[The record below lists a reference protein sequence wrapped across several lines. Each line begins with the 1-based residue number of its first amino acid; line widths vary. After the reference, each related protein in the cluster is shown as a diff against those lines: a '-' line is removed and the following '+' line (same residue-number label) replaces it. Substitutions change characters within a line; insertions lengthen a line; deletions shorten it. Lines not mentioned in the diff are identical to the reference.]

1 MKKLEFDQ
9 KIFEIAWG
17 EGIGVV
23 GVIRRY
29 LELAQEPPKPVTDFY
44 ITIDSERQRQS
55 IQFHRCEEDA
65 ISIAERGFRKIFHLL
80 YNHDTGKIEDITEDE
95 NDK

>member
-9 KIFEIAWG
+9 KIFERAWG

-29 LELAQEPPKPVTDFY
+29 LELAQEPPKPVIECWINVYPDGFGSTYSSF
-44 ITIDSERQRQS
+44 
-55 IQFHRCEEDA
+55 EDA
-65 ISIAERGFRKIFHLL
+65 NSSGIDDCVVSCRHLL
-80 YNHDTGKIEDITEDE
+80 YNHETGKIEDITRTE